1 MSGEPNIWL
10 LIGLVAAVGYLLWQN
25 YVLGKAIRGTILVQ
39 NLALQ
44 SLDSALQERDA
55 LVDQKIEKLEDQMEY
70 INEKNSIS

>member
-10 LIGLVAAVGYLLWQN
+10 LIGLVAAVVYLLWQN
-25 YVLGKAIRGTILVQ
+25 YILGKAIRGTILVQ
-39 NLALQ
+39 NIALQ